1 MQFEKGFLKQYRLA
15 TQVFFNI
22 SHSYRPLTEKESNI
36 LKRMVSYLSEEYSKN
51 KKYNI
56 DFDIINRKDGFL
68 VRESFFYKT
77 YNTVSIN
84 YFHNMETLLYLIHN
98 YTDEK
103 FYAKTD
109 LTENDIYASL
119 YFINSYRK
127 KYNNNEFLLTPRE
140 KQVLKYEIKRLYLK
154 NDKTKE
160 DFENI
165 IYYEHLLK
173 NYDFNSFF
181 KKQNSYFKRESR

>member
-1 MQFEKGFLKQYRLA
+1 MQFAKDFLKQYRLT
-15 TQVFFNI
+15 TQVFFNM

-36 LKRMVSYLSEEYSKN
+36 LKCMVSYLSEERSKN
-51 KKYNI
+51 KKHNI
-56 DFDIINRKDGFL
+56 DFDIINGRDGFL
-68 VRESFFYKT
+68 VRESFFNKT
-77 YNTVSIN
+77 SNTISIN
-84 YFHNMETLLYLIHN
+84 YFDNMEILSYLINN
-98 YTDEK
+98 YSNEK

-109 LTENDIYASL
+109 LTENDIYTSL

-127 KYNNNEFLLTPRE
+127 KYNNEFLLTPRE
-140 KQVLKYEIKRLYLK
+140 RQVLKYEIKRLYCK
-154 NDKTKE
+154 NNKTKKE
-160 DFENI
+160 FENI